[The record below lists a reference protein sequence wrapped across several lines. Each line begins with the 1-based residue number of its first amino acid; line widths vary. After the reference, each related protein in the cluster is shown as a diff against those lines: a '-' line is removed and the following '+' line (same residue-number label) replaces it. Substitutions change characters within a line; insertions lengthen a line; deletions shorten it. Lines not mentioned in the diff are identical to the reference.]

1 MKLCSQRWAQKK
13 TYTHTHTNTTT
24 TAKYYNDCFHSCFV
38 FEFIVL
44 HCAFS
49 RLCLSTL
56 RAAFTTLAAIPRELG
71 LRAYWMS
78 FIRCTFWTFLRISCP
93 FCSSTCKHVYAT
105 AVNCSKTHL
114 ECVSCGSVRVA
125 VQRRWKSLSPLNR
138 FISKL
143 FVCIC
148 CVFSFFF
155 LLFWRLFVC
164 IVTHFLSLHYQW
176 LIRCF
181 YFPLMIMQI
190 CYLFNL
196 YTRFLSFCTK
206 RAWIYT
212 YILMFIFVCMF
223 VLS

>member
-148 CVFSFFF
+148 CVFSFFYF
-155 LLFWRLFVC
+155 VVLAFVCLYCYTFLVVALPMTYSLFLFPIDDYADLLFVQFVYSFSQ
-164 IVTHFLSLHYQW
+164 FLYQKSLNIYLYINVH
-176 LIRCF
+176 
-181 YFPLMIMQI
+181 I
-190 CYLFNL
+190 CMY
-196 YTRFLSFCTK
+196 
-206 RAWIYT
+206 
-212 YILMFIFVCMF
+212 VC
-223 VLS
+223 S